1 MSKKHLRP
9 AIQAI
14 PDGRPFIPADHIERV
29 QGRPLSIIVGANEN
43 RFGFSPKVS
52 DAIAHSTHRSW
63 RYPDGELH
71 DLRAALG
78 THLGV
83 GMEHITVGGGIDGI
97 LCDLVRL
104 TLDPTDTVVTS
115 LGAYPTFNYHVVTTG
130 AQVITVPYKDD
141 HEDLEALAAAAQK
154 HHPKLLYLANPDN
167 PMGTWHSAEAI
178 SAFAASLPEET
189 LFILDE
195 AYIECAPEDTAPPL
209 VPRDENCLRLRTFSK
224 IYGLAGLRVGYGIG
238 PVGLISAFDKVRNH
252 FGVADIAQRAAL
264 AALGDQRFVETT
276 AQKIAH
282 ARTTITRLTQEL
294 GGDAIPSATNF
305 VAVDFN
311 IGLDGANALLARL
324 TARDVFIRKP
334 MVPVLGRTLRMS
346 VAPDPELEQ
355 LFEIIKD
362 ELPRIRA

>member
-29 QGRPLSIIVGANEN
+29 QGRPLTIIVGANEN
-43 RFGFSPKVS
+43 RFGVSPRVIETMERF
-52 DAIAHSTHRSW
+52 AGRSW
-63 RYPDGELH
+63 RYPDGEVY

-78 THLGV
+78 AHWGV

-115 LGAYPTFNYHVVTTG
+115 LGAYPTFNYHVATTG
-130 AQVITVPYKDD
+130 AQIITVPYNDD

-154 HHPKLLYLANPDN
+154 HRPKLLYLANPDN
-167 PMGTWHSAEAI
+167 PMGTWHSAQAI
-178 SAFAASLPEET
+178 ERFAAALPKET
-189 LFILDE
+189 LFVLDE
-195 AYIECAPEDTAPPL
+195 AYIECAPHDTAPALNPT
-209 VPRDENCLRLRTFSK
+209 DENCIRLRTFSK
-224 IYGLAGLRVGYGIG
+224 IYGLAGLRVGYAIG
-238 PVGLISAFDKVRNH
+238 PADLIAAFDKVRNH

-264 AALGDQRFVETT
+264 AALADREFVQTT
-276 AQKIAH
+276 RDHIIH
-282 ARTTITRLTQEL
+282 ARQTISELTQNL
-294 GGDAIPSATNF
+294 GGQAVPSATNF

-311 IGLDGANALLARL
+311 IGLEGANALLARL

-334 MVPVLGRTLRMS
+334 MAPILGRTLRMS
-346 VAPDPELEQ
+346 VAPDPELHQ
-355 LFEIIKD
+355 LFDIIAE
-362 ELPRIRA
+362 ELAHIRG